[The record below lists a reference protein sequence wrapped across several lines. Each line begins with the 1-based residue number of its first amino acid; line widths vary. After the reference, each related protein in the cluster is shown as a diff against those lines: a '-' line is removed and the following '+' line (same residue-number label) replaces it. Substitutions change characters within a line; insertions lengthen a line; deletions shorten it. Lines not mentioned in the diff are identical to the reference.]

1 METIA
6 NFFIATAHAQQPGA
20 QEPGYMGLVFPIIL
34 LVVFYLFLIRPQQKK
49 AKEHREMVAN
59 LKKGDEVVT
68 AGGLLGRI
76 SEVGDNFILMEVADN
91 VAVKVQRPNVA
102 GVMPK
107 GTIKGDL

>member
-6 NFFIATAHAQQPGA
+6 NFFIATAHAQQPAPEG
-20 QEPGYMGLVFPIIL
+20 GGLMGLIFPIIL

-59 LKKGDEVVT
+59 LQKGDEVVT

-76 SEVGDNFILMEVADN
+76 TEVGENFIMMEVADN

-102 GVMPK
+102 AVMPK
-107 GTIKGDL
+107 GTVKGDL